1 MKHTGTVFLSRTP
14 PQATHA
20 ACGAFQL
27 QLLLYDRLGPHR
39 VEPWR
44 VTWTGNAAQR
54 FWNESKARLVPGAAL
69 VVELDRAQVH
79 TLHCRPPR
87 SEVHAHMVCAALVP
101 PRSGEEA
108 HG

>member
-1 MKHTGTVFLSRTP
+1 
-14 PQATHA
+14 
-20 ACGAFQL
+20 
-27 QLLLYDRLGPHR
+27 
-39 VEPWR
+39 
-44 VTWTGNAAQR
+44 
-54 FWNESKARLVPGAAL
+54 
-69 VVELDRAQVH
+69 VH